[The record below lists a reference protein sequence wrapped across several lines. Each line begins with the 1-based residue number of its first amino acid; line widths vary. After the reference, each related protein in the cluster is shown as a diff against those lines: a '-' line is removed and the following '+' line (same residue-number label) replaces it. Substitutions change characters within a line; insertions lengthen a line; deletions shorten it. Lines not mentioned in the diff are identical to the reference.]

1 MVIDLVRKWN
11 MKTLEPRSLLTE
23 VKKEITIPTE
33 IENIFN
39 NWYKRIE
46 KLENKIEL
54 FEIFY
59 AGYILSNPV
68 VREQYKE
75 AEKLGI

>member
-1 MVIDLVRKWN
+1 MVRKWN
-11 MKTLEPRSLLTE
+11 MKTTEPRSLLTE

-39 NWYKRIE
+39 NWYKRI
-46 KLENKIEL
+46 KKSENKIEL
-54 FEIFY
+54 LEIFY

-68 VREQYKE
+68 VRDQYKE
-75 AEKLGI
+75 AEKLGL

>member
-1 MVIDLVRKWN
+1 

-46 KLENKIEL
+46 KSENKIEL
-54 FEIFY
+54 LEIFY
-59 AGYILSNPV
+59 AGYILSNPM

>member
-1 MVIDLVRKWN
+1 

-54 FEIFY
+54 LEIFY

>member
-11 MKTLEPRSLLTE
+11 MKTTEPRSLLTE

-39 NWYKRIE
+39 NWYKRI
-46 KLENKIEL
+46 KKSENKIEL
-54 FEIFY
+54 LEIFY

-75 AEKLGI
+75 VEKLGI

>member
-1 MVIDLVRKWN
+1 

-39 NWYKRIE
+39 NWYKRI
-46 KLENKIEL
+46 KKSENKIEL
-54 FEIFY
+54 LEIFY

>member
-46 KLENKIEL
+46 KSENKVEL
-54 FEIFY
+54 LEIFY

-75 AEKLGI
+75 AEKLRI

>member
-1 MVIDLVRKWN
+1 

-54 FEIFY
+54 LEIFY

-75 AEKLGI
+75 VEKLGI

>member
-1 MVIDLVRKWN
+1 
-11 MKTLEPRSLLTE
+11 MKTTEPRSLLTE

-54 FEIFY
+54 LEIFY

>member
-1 MVIDLVRKWN
+1 MVRKWN

-39 NWYKRIE
+39 DWYKRIE
-46 KLENKIEL
+46 KSENKIEL
-54 FEIFY
+54 LEIFY
-59 AGYILSNPV
+59 AGYILSNPM

>member
-1 MVIDLVRKWN
+1 

>member
-1 MVIDLVRKWN
+1 

-46 KLENKIEL
+46 KSENKIE
-54 FEIFY
+54 FE
-59 AGYILSNPV
+59 
-68 VREQYKE
+68 K
-75 AEKLGI
+75 